1 MSKVTKL
8 YGYRREETQHM
19 ANEDIWVENN
29 GYVKSG
35 TKKGKRSEHFEK
47 ESMSADAI

>member
-8 YGYRREETQHM
+8 YGYLRGETQYM
-19 ANEDIWVENN
+19 AKEDIWVANSEY
-29 GYVKSG
+29 GKSG
-35 TKKGKRSEHFEK
+35 NKQGKRSEHFEK